1 MSVRSER
8 MKAAEARE
16 QARTALE
23 GQRIITLTD
32 AGLRINDD
40 INALD
45 EDDLRRLAGLIKAR
59 LMEMPGY
66 PDIPFWSVAPGETIA
81 TTAPLQ
87 RSRVKTAATRVRMQA
102 AREWGRENVVI
113 EHRGGEFFVTRRDR
127 KDVK

>member
-1 MSVRSER
+1 MTQRSER
-8 MKAAEARE
+8 MIAAEARE
-16 QARTALE
+16 LARIQLQRQEPMILNDE
-23 GQRIITLTD
+23 GLTFCGVTVEMD
-32 AGLRINDD
+32 AT
-40 INALD
+40 
-45 EDDLRRLAGLIKAR
+45 ELRRLAALIKAR

-127 KDVK
+127 KA

>member
-16 QARTALE
+16 SARTALE

-32 AGLRINDD
+32 AGLRINDGLHP
-40 INALD
+40 LD

-127 KDVK
+127 KA

>member
-1 MSVRSER
+1 MTTRHARIS
-8 MKAAEARE
+8 AAEARE
-16 QARTALE
+16 QALSRL
-23 GQRIITLTD
+23 GRQRIITLTD
-32 AGLRINDD
+32 AGLRIQSD
-40 INALD
+40 IHPLD

-127 KDVK
+127 KA

>member
-1 MSVRSER
+1 MSARGPR
-8 MKAAEARE
+8 IGAAEARE

-23 GQRIITLTD
+23 GQRLVTLTD
-32 AGLRINDD
+32 AGLRIQDD
-40 INALD
+40 IHPLD

-127 KDVK
+127 KS